1 MAELEDYDTCVKLIR
16 STAPTDP
23 NGRKIPI
30 AAVVT
35 PSSVLGIEAGTFDLP
50 KEADWVGFVRCSAP
64 YPTPT
69 PP

>member
-23 NGRKIPI
+23 TGRKIPI

-50 KEADWVGFVRCSAP
+50 KEVDWLGFDNYVK
-64 YPTPT
+64 
-69 PP
+69 